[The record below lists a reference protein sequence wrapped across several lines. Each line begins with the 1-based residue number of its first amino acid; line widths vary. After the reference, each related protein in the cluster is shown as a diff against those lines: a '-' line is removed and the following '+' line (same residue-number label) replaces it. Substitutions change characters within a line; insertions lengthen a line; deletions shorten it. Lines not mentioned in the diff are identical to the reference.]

1 MYICGKQRS
10 HVIRTDYFL
19 TERWLFFFN
28 LKNENVQFLTLI
40 GMSYESKKKDSMSLA
55 GCQIIPIDL
64 NFHLQK
70 CLEVLNK
77 NSVDKTHSKNYKLGK
92 STLTHAN

>member
-1 MYICGKQRS
+1 MCSEVRKNPFMYICGKQMS

-40 GMSYESKKKDSMSLA
+40 GMSYESKKNA
-55 GCQIIPIDL
+55 
-64 NFHLQK
+64 HL
-70 CLEVLNK
+70 
-77 NSVDKTHSKNYKLGK
+77 
-92 STLTHAN
+92 